1 MTPRYSSG
9 ARCALGVLMTAAL
22 LAGGC
27 NREAGK
33 TAAPAEEVA
42 AVWDKDAMSAADYVK
57 RQESRDQPRRFPMVG
72 EIVSADAAR
81 KTLLVTHEEIPGYMP
96 SMTMEFKASAGD
108 LMNAKAGQRIRAVM
122 VEYKGEYSLE
132 KIWPDDAVTVRALDA
147 AAKALAQDTATRGKG
162 VYREVGEAAPDFTL
176 LDQEGRTVSAN
187 RFCGKKVMMN
197 FIFTRCPVAT
207 MCPASTAKMS
217 ALQQAAKKAG
227 VKDVEFVSVSLDP
240 EYDTPGVLKDYA
252 DARGLDLSNWSF
264 LTGPDTAMR
273 QLFAQ
278 MGIIREFEGGTIKHN
293 LATLLIDANGRII
306 HRVDGSQWDT
316 QEFLPKMK

>member
-1 MTPRYSSG
+1 MNPRYSFA
-9 ARCALGVLMTAAL
+9 ARVALGALMGFAL
-22 LAGGC
+22 LLGAC
-27 NREAGK
+27 DRKAPPANPVDES
-33 TAAPAEEVA
+33 AAIWNVDE
-42 AVWDKDAMSAADYVK
+42 MSAADYIK
-57 RQESRDQPRRFPMVG
+57 RQDARDFPKRFPVTG
-72 EIVSADAAR
+72 EIVSADTER
-81 KTLLVTHEEIPGYMP
+81 KILIVTHEEIPGYMP

-108 LMNAKAGQRIRAVM
+108 IMNAKPGRRIRAIM
-122 VEYKGEYSLE
+122 VEYKDEYSLE

-147 AAKALAQDTATRGKG
+147 ATKALAQDTATRGKG
-162 VYREVGEAAPDFTL
+162 VYREVGETAPEFTL
-176 LDQEGRTVSAN
+176 LDQEGRTVTAS
-187 RFCGKKVMMN
+187 RFRGKKVMMN

-207 MCPASTAKMS
+207 MCPASTMKMS
-217 ALQQAAKKAG
+217 ALQQAAKAAG

-264 LTGPDTAMR
+264 LTGPDAAMR

-306 HRVDGSQWDT
+306 HRVDGSQWGADD
-316 QEFLPKMK
+316 FLPKMK

>member
-1 MTPRYSSG
+1 MTPRYSFG
-9 ARCALGVLMTAAL
+9 ARCALSALMVAAL
-22 LAGGC
+22 FSAGCG
-27 NREAGK
+27 RDAGK
-33 TAAPAEEVA
+33 TAAATDDMA
-42 AVWDKDAMSAADYVK
+42 AVWDKDAMSAADYIK
-57 RQESRDQPRRFPMVG
+57 RQESRDQPKRFPMVG

-81 KTLLVTHEEIPGYMP
+81 KVLLVTHEEIPGYMP

-162 VYREVGEAAPDFTL
+162 VYREVGESAPDFTL

-187 RFCGKKVMMN
+187 RFRGKKVMMN

-207 MCPASTAKMS
+207 MCPASTARMS

-227 VKDVEFVSVSLDP
+227 VTGVEFVSVSLDP

-264 LTGPDTAMR
+264 LTGPDAAMR

-306 HRVDGSQWDT
+306 HRVDGSQWTNDD
-316 QEFLPKMK
+316 FLPKMK

>member
-1 MTPRYSSG
+1 MTPRYSFG
-9 ARCALGVLMTAAL
+9 ARSALGALMAAAL
-22 LAGGC
+22 FAGGC
-27 NREAGK
+27 GRETTK
-33 TAAPAEEVA
+33 SNAPTEEIA
-42 AVWDKDAMSAADYVK
+42 AVWDKDAMSATDYIK
-57 RQESRDQPRRFPMVG
+57 RQESRDQPKRFPMVG

-81 KTLLVTHEEIPGYMP
+81 KVLLVTHEEIPGYMP
-96 SMTMEFKASAGD
+96 SMTMEFKATAGD

-162 VYREVGEAAPDFTL
+162 AYREVGESAPDFTL

-187 RFCGKKVMMN
+187 RFRGKKVMMN

-207 MCPASTAKMS
+207 MCPASTARMS

-227 VKDVEFVSVSLDP
+227 VTGVEFVSVSLDP
-240 EYDTPGVLKDYA
+240 EYDTPGILKDYA

-306 HRVDGSQWDT
+306 HRVDGSQWTNDD
-316 QEFLPKMK
+316 FLPKMK